1 MHHHILCLSICNQ
14 NTVLL
19 LPFLCHTFL
28 SHGCID
34 SSFQAP
40 HSKRQKGLI
49 IHKIKAVLLCVLI
62 LKNCKGNPDK
72 WTLNQNCCIT
82 TEFYLHC
89 MMKYKFQ
96 CKCNNHH
103 NNDDGDHHHHKNNR
117 MICHQ
122 QRNMHKNVARKKICC
137 RMGNPRESKTTTRHK
152 QKNCSYS
159 IAGILLEHLM
169 PSMSKKQTIFTGG
182 CCTKPKLK

>member
-14 NTVLL
+14 NIVLL
-19 LPFLCHTFL
+19 LPFLCHIFI
-28 SHGCID
+28 SHGCTD

-122 QRNMHKNVARKKICC
+122 QRNMHKNVAGKKICC

-152 QKNCSYS
+152 QKTVHIVLLAFCWS
-159 IAGILLEHLM
+159 IWCPQCQRSRQYLQGDAVQN
-169 PSMSKKQTIFTGG
+169 PN
-182 CCTKPKLK
+182 